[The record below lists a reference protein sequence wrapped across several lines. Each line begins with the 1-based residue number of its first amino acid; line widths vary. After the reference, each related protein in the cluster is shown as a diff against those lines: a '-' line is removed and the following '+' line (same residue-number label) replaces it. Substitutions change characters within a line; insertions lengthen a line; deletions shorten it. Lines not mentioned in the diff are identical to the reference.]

1 MNASRCLA
9 STVLA
14 VLIPS
19 VSAVAAET
27 AFYRMRANGATTITS
42 LDRHGVLSWACQD
55 AETPECTV
63 QRSST
68 LSGGEGWADFTHVDV
83 TNASMSV
90 QVMDPDPVP
99 GMVWIPPG
107 WNRGTNPDNEVDYE
121 ISCGGFRMD
130 RTEATWQL
138 WNDVRAWAVTNGYA
152 FDGTGAGKAADHPV
166 QNVSWFDCVRWC
178 NARSERE
185 GLTPCYDLQDWT
197 CDFAANGYRLPTSA
211 EWEYAARGGQ
221 IGLRFPWGDLID
233 HDRDNYFVWVAG
245 KFDYDEGYEGSDVRY
260 ATGELPYTNPVEAF
274 PANGYGLFGM
284 AGNVAEWCWDLNE
297 EYFGFRCVRGGYWDA
312 EADVLRCGS
321 EHWVDP
327 VTQEYGWYG
336 FRTVRR

>member
-1 MNASRCLA
+1 MNASRCLV
-9 STVLA
+9 STMLA

-19 VSAVAAET
+19 VSVVAAET
-27 AFYRMRANGATTITS
+27 AFYRMRANRATTITS

-55 AETPECTV
+55 AETAECTV

-68 LSGGEGWADFTHVDV
+68 LSGGWSDFTHVDV

-90 QVMDPDPVP
+90 QVMDPDPPP

-107 WNRGTNPDNEVDYE
+107 WNRGTDPLDDLPYDLL
-121 ISCGGFRMD
+121 CDGLRMD
-130 RTEATWQL
+130 RTEVTWQL
-138 WNDVRAWAVTNGYA
+138 WSEVRAWAVTNGYA
-152 FDGTGAGKAADHPV
+152 FDGTGDGKAADHPV

-185 GLTPCYDLQDWT
+185 GLRPCYDLRDWT

-221 IGLRFPWGDLID
+221 TGLRFPWGDVID
-233 HDRDNYFVWVAG
+233 HDRDNYFVLKAG
-245 KFDYDEGYEGSDVRY
+245 SFPYDEGYEGYDVRY
-260 ATGELPYTNPVEAF
+260 EAGEQPYTNPVEAF

-297 EYFGFRCVRGGYWDA
+297 ALGIRCVRGGYWDA
-312 EADVLRCGS
+312 EADVLCCGS
-321 EHWVDP
+321 EHW
-327 VTQEYGWYG
+327 QEPSGKEWNIYG